1 MKAKENKTNAM
12 RVLDRA
18 KIPYETYSYE
28 HEDGKIDGVSVAQ
41 KLGQPVE
48 QVFKTLVTR
57 GTDRNFYVFVIPV
70 AKELNLKAA
79 ARAVGQKSV
88 EMIHV
93 DEIKNATGYIRG
105 GCSPI
110 GMKKQYKTVIDES
123 AQKLSFI
130 IVSGGKIGDQV
141 CFSLSLSIS
150 RLNLSVIFIRS
161 WYVRFKHIPC
171 VWQADIITTPG
182 VAN

>member
-1 MKAKENKTNAM
+1 MKVKENKTNAM
-12 RVLDRA
+12 RVLDREE
-18 KIPYETYSYE
+18 IPYETHSYD

-41 KLGQPVE
+41 KLGQPIE
-48 QVFKTLVTR
+48 RVFKTLVTR
-57 GTDRNFYVFVIPV
+57 GSDRNFYVFVIPV

-110 GMKKQYKTVIDES
+110 GMKKLYKTVIDES
-123 AQKLSFI
+123 AQALPAI
-130 IVSGGKIGDQV
+130 MVRAGKIGQQIELGPQELKKLIGAQFAPIAYD
-141 CFSLSLSIS
+141 
-150 RLNLSVIFIRS
+150 
-161 WYVRFKHIPC
+161 
-171 VWQADIITTPG
+171 G
-182 VAN
+182 

>member
-1 MKAKENKTNAM
+1 M

-18 KIPYETYSYE
+18 KIPYQTHSYD

-41 KLGQPVE
+41 KLGQPIE
-48 QVFKTLVTR
+48 RVFKTLVTR
-57 GTDRNFYVFVIPV
+57 GADHNFYVFVIPV

-79 ARAVGQKSV
+79 ARAVAQKSV

-110 GMKKQYKTVIDES
+110 GMKKLYKTVIDES
-123 AQKLSFI
+123 AQALSAI
-130 IVSGGKIGDQV
+130 MVSAGKIGQQIELD
-141 CFSLSLSIS
+141 
-150 RLNLSVIFIRS
+150 
-161 WYVRFKHIPC
+161 P
-171 VWQADIITTPG
+171 QALKKLINAQFAPIAYDG
-182 VAN
+182 

>member
-1 MKAKENKTNAM
+1 MKTKENKTNAM

-18 KIPYETYSYE
+18 GIPYETHSYE
-28 HEDGKIDGVSVAQ
+28 HEDGKIDGVSVAR

-48 QVFKTLVTR
+48 QVFKTLVAR
-57 GTDRNFYVFVIPV
+57 GSDHNFYVFFIPV

-79 ARAVGQKSV
+79 ARAVGQKSM

-123 AQKLSFI
+123 AQALASI
-130 IVSGGKIGDQV
+130 MVSGGKIGSQIQ
-141 CFSLSLSIS
+141 IS
-150 RLNLSVIFIRS
+150 PLALKKLIGAQFDAIA
-161 WYVRFKHIPC
+161 YDK
-171 VWQADIITTPG
+171 
-182 VAN
+182 